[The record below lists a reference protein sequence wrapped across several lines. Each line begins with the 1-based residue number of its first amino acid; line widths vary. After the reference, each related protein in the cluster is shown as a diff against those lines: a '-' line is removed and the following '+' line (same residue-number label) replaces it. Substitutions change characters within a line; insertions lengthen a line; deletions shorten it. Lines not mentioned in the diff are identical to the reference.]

1 METQGSPDIQ
11 RKPPIWKKNVN
22 SSVENKTKH
31 RTMQRDTENFKE
43 AIINIHGEIRKYIAS
58 VE

>member
-1 METQGSPDIQ
+1 ME
-11 RKPPIWKKNVN
+11 KNVN
-22 SSVENKTKH
+22 SSIEEKTH